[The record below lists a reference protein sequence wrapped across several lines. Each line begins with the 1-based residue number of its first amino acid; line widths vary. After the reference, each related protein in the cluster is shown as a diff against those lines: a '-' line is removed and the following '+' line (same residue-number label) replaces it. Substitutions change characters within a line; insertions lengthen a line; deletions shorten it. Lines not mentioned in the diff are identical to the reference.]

1 VNHSRIVA
9 TAVAAL
15 LGAAMPM
22 MSAQAAQYTK
32 QEKEAIAAVQGF
44 YDALNAR
51 DAAGGESKMPIRPIV
66 EKYIAPN
73 YHQNNPAM
81 AAQGQGPEALIRMF
95 GGGGGGPPGGAGP
108 NAGAPPGAGA
118 PPAGAPPSRGPGVN
132 GKAPKVR
139 YIGAVGN
146 LVVRVSELGTS
157 GLIFN
162 MFTVEN
168 GKLVEHWDASM
179 GGGMGGGGRQ
189 GGAPGGAGGA
199 PGAGGP
205 PGGFPAGGPPGGF
218 PTGGPPG
225 GFPAGGPPGAGG
237 PPPGGQ

>member
-1 VNHSRIVA
+1 VNHSRTIA
-9 TAVAAL
+9 IAIAAV

-32 QEKEAIAAVQGF
+32 QEQEAIAAVKGF

-73 YHQNNPAM
+73 YHQNSPDL
-81 AAQGQGPEALIRMF
+81 AAQGQGPESLIRMF
-95 GGGGGGPPGGAGP
+95 QGMRGGGAGAPPGGAGP
-108 NAGAPPGAGA
+108 NAGGAPPPGAGA
-118 PPAGAPPSRGPGVN
+118 PGAGGPPAGGPREGGPPRQP
-132 GKAPKVR
+132 AKVV

-146 LVVRVSELGTS
+146 MVVRVSELGPT

-168 GKLVEHWDASM
+168 GKLVEHWDATMGDSM
-179 GGGMGGGGRQ
+179 RGAGRQ
-189 GGAPGGAGGA
+189 GGGPGAPGGA

-205 PGGFPAGGPPGGF
+205 PGV
-218 PTGGPPG
+218 
-225 GFPAGGPPGAGG
+225 GG

>member
-1 VNHSRIVA
+1 VSHSKTIA
-9 TAVAAL
+9 TAVAVV
-15 LGAAMPM
+15 LGAALPM

-73 YHQNNPAM
+73 YHQNNPGM
-81 AAQGQGPEALIRMF
+81 AAGGQGPEALIRMF
-95 GGGGGGPPGGAGP
+95 GGGGGAPRGGAPGGAGP
-108 NAGAPPGAGA
+108 NAGGAPPGAGT
-118 PPAGAPPSRGPGVN
+118 PPAGGPPARGPGVD

-146 LVVRVSELGTS
+146 LVIRVSEVGTS
-157 GLIFN
+157 GMGFN

-168 GKLVEHWDASM
+168 GKLVEHWDAVM
-179 GGGMGGGGRQ
+179 GGGGGGGGRQ
-189 GGAPGGAGGA
+189 GGGRQGGGPPGGPGGP

-205 PGGFPAGGPPGGF
+205 PD
-218 PTGGPPG
+218 

-237 PPPGGQ
+237 PPPGGR